1 MGQTRYYRCCFSP
14 VDVYFFGGEKNFPF
28 GQQSLAEKK
37 EYFIRSE
44 DFPSQ
49 STVFGAIRFML
60 LDKAGLLDNGAGA
73 RSAEDPSLC
82 EKQGVLI
89 GRKGFSMAEKDAM
102 GEYGILKGISPLFL
116 YDKENGK
123 KLLPA
128 PLNHCG
134 KAASLP
140 AETSSGDAQRN
151 GHYETYIPLSF
162 KKYED
167 IHTDLG
173 GAILPD
179 DYRAKS
185 GLTDGFLVLDG
196 KNEIIKR
203 EDVIGQMV
211 QTRIARGMEQGGLFK
226 MEFKYLKDSYS
237 FCVMVKV
244 DAPDCPDSRQMPFYD
259 HGIVFMGMEKSTF
272 QYDVLEVNKAT
283 FQELKNAI
291 QKIRMTDMD
300 DVSVYYAASD
310 CYMSTGQRSVPLFWI
325 LQKKNLRTLERQ
337 KGTDYHSS
345 MKKSRL
351 YQMVRAGSVFYVRK
365 DEEMEKE
372 FLGRFDYPGLKQ
384 IGFNQIIRTGR
395 DQ

>member
-1 MGQTRYYRCCFSP
+1 M
-14 VDVYFFGGEKNFPF
+14 
-28 GQQSLAEKK
+28 
-37 EYFIRSE
+37 
-44 DFPSQ
+44 
-49 STVFGAIRFML
+49 
-60 LDKAGLLDNGAGA
+60 
-73 RSAEDPSLC
+73 
-82 EKQGVLI
+82 
-89 GRKGFSMAEKDAM
+89 
-102 GEYGILKGISPLFL
+102 
-116 YDKENGK
+116 
-123 KLLPA
+123 
-128 PLNHCG
+128 NHCG